1 MNELINL
8 LKNIGIHI
16 NISESSSP
24 IMLFAFSILVL
35 SLISLFCVLNI
46 ILYLCVIYIS
56 DSQELLDKISKN
68 ILLLKI
74 FYFYKNT
81 RIFYLVIEFIF
92 LLFILGSII
101 WLCIRVLNP
110 IITIY

>member
-1 MNELINL
+1 MIEIINFL
-8 LKNIGIHI
+8 NNIGIHI
-16 NISESSSP
+16 NISDSSSP
-24 IMLFAFSILVL
+24 VLLFVFSILVL
-35 SLISLFCVLNI
+35 SLINLFCVLNI

-56 DSQELLDKISKN
+56 SNQEILDKISKN

-74 FYFYKNT
+74 FNFYKNT

-101 WLCIRVLNP
+101 WLCIRV
-110 IITIY
+110 